1 MKLSEVKRNL
11 GRKVRLILPQHNV
24 DGEYILNSIIMK
36 LDKNNN
42 FIYSVELLDMCN
54 HSVTIAK
61 LENIKVKGESK
72 K

>member
-11 GRKVRLILPQHNV
+11 GRKVKLLLPQHHV
-24 DGEYILNSIIMK
+24 DCEYILNAIVMK

-61 LENIKVKGESK
+61 LENIEEIKL
-72 K
+72 